1 MMKYPKEYLEEIKQ
15 RIKVSD
21 VVGQSV
27 KLKRRGKEFIGLS
40 PFTNEKT
47 PSFTINDEKG
57 FYHCFSS
64 GEHGNIFDFLVK
76 IEKLTFGDAVRKLA
90 AKAGMQPFKF
100 TETDIK
106 RETYREKYSEILNLA
121 STHYQKNLSENKEV
135 QDYVK
140 SRELHQETISKFKI
154 GFSGENGL
162 DQHLFSKFSRQ
173 ELIDSGIF
181 FLDDK
186 KNILVDR
193 FRNRLMF
200 PIYDWSNKLIAFG
213 GRALSKNFLAKYIN
227 SPETEFFKK
236 SFNLYNLN
244 FAKVENKTSNE
255 VVVVEGYM
263 DAISLYQAGFKN
275 VVATLGTAMT
285 EFHLN
290 ILWKN
295 FRKVIIC
302 YDGDK
307 SGRAAAEKIA
317 EKLICF
323 IKPEYSLS
331 FLLLPTGFD
340 PDSFIKSKKLENF
353 LKYLK
358 NRIEI
363 ADFIFQSN
371 LESIESLSPENIAGL
386 EKKLTAIS
394 KSVQD
399 ETIGKHYLSY
409 FKNQIFENFYK
420 KNNKLAKPLNITKK
434 LASRIS
440 NFSEIEIK
448 ELSLVYLCI
457 QNPKLCIKHLDTIR
471 NFSFAKASLEKI
483 KVPIEDFLKSR
494 QDFVRQDFL
503 NNLIERGFQNTIDDI
518 NEASVFKHIGQNLS
532 QEKFDIFFEDIIQQI
547 KFIKDQSLLI
557 KAQESLSKNMTEA
570 QYNEFLALKNEI
582 LQSKKL

>member
-1 MMKYPKEYLEEIKQ
+1 MIKYPKEYLEEIKQ

-90 AKAGMQPFKF
+90 AKAGMQSFKF

-106 RETYREKYSEILNLA
+106 RETFREKYSEILNLA
-121 STHYQKNLSENKEV
+121 LTHYQKNLSENKEV

-140 SRELHQETISKFKI
+140 SRELHQETISKFRI

-162 DQHLFSKFSRQ
+162 DQSLFSKFSRQ

-186 KNILVDR
+186 KSILVDR

-285 EFHLN
+285 QFHLN

-323 IKPEYSLS
+323 IKPEYYLS

-371 LESIESLSPENIAGL
+371 MESIETLSPENIAGL
-386 EKKLTAIS
+386 EKTLTAIS

-399 ETIGKHYLSY
+399 QTIGKHYLSY
-409 FKNQIFENFYK
+409 FKNQIFENFYR

-440 NFSEIEIK
+440 NSSEIEIK

-457 QNPKLCIKHLDTIR
+457 QNPKLCIKHLDTIK
-471 NFSFAKASLEKI
+471 NFSFAKASLEKM

-494 QDFVRQDFL
+494 QNFVLQDFL
-503 NNLIERGFQNTIDDI
+503 NNLIERGFQNTINDI

-547 KFIKDQSLLI
+547 KFINDQRLLI

-570 QYNEFLALKNEI
+570 QYNEFLELKKEI

>member
-1 MMKYPKEYLEEIKQ
+1 MKYPKEYLEEIKQ

-21 VVGQSV
+21 IVGLSV

-100 TETDIK
+100 TEKDIK

-121 STHYQKNLSENKEV
+121 LTNYQKNLSTNKEV

-140 SRELHQETISKFKI
+140 SRELNQETILKFKI
-154 GFSGENGL
+154 GFSGEKGL
-162 DQHLFSKFSRQ
+162 DQHLFSKFSKQ

-213 GRALSKNFLAKYIN
+213 GRALNKNFLAKYIN

-244 FAKVENKTSNE
+244 LAKVENKTSNE
-255 VVVVEGYM
+255 VIVVEGYM
-263 DAISLYQAGFKN
+263 DAISLYKAGFKN

-363 ADFIFQSN
+363 SDFIFQSN
-371 LESIESLSPENIAGL
+371 VESIDSFSPENIAGL

-420 KNNKLAKPLNITKK
+420 KNNNKLSKPLNITKK
-434 LASRIS
+434 LVSRIS

-457 QNPKLCIKHLDTIR
+457 QNPKLCIKYIDTIK
-471 NFSFAKASLEKI
+471 NIPFAKPSLEKM
-483 KVPIEDFLKSR
+483 KVPIEEFLKSR

-503 NNLIERGFQNTIDDI
+503 NNLIEHGFQSTIDDI
-518 NEASVFKHIGQNLS
+518 NEASVFKYIGQNLS
-532 QEKFDIFFEDIIQQI
+532 QEKFDIFFKDIIQQL

-557 KAQESLSKNMTEA
+557 KAQESLSKNMTEV

>member
-76 IEKLTFGDAVRKLA
+76 IEKLTFGDSVRKLA

-106 RETYREKYSEILNLA
+106 REMYRDKYSEILNLA
-121 STHYQKNLSENKEV
+121 LINYQKNFSENKEV
-135 QDYVK
+135 QDYIK
-140 SRELHQETISKFKI
+140 LRDLNQETISKFKI
-154 GFSGENGL
+154 GFSGQNGL
-162 DQHLFSKFSRQ
+162 NQHLFSKFSRQ

-244 FAKVENKTSNE
+244 FARAENKTSNE

-295 FRKVIIC
+295 FRKVTIC

-363 ADFIFQSN
+363 SDFIFQSN
-371 LESIESLSPENIAGL
+371 VESIESLLPENIAGL
-386 EKKLTAIS
+386 EKKLTVIS

-434 LASRIS
+434 LASKIFNS
-440 NFSEIEIK
+440 SEIEIK

-457 QNPKLCIKHLDTIR
+457 QNPKLCIKHIDTIK
-471 NFSFAKASLEKI
+471 NFTFDNGNLEKM
-483 KVPIEDFLKSR
+483 KVPIEEFLKSR
-494 QDFVRQDFL
+494 QDFVLQDFL
-503 NNLIERGFQNTIDDI
+503 NNLIKRGFQNTIDDI
-518 NEASVFKHIGQNLS
+518 NEASVFKYIGQNLS

-557 KAQESLSKNMTEA
+557 KAQESLSKNMTEV

-582 LQSKKL
+582 LHSKKL

>member
-21 VVGQSV
+21 VVVQSV

-100 TETDIK
+100 IQTDIK
-106 RETYREKYSEILNLA
+106 REMYREKYSEILNLA
-121 STHYQKNLSENKEV
+121 LIHYQKNLSENKKV

-140 SRELHQETISKFKI
+140 SRELDQETISKFKI
-154 GFSGENGL
+154 GFSGEYGL
-162 DQHLFSKFSRQ
+162 DQNLFSKFSRQ
-173 ELIDSGIF
+173 ELIGSGIF
-181 FLDDK
+181 FLDEK

-213 GRALSKNFLAKYIN
+213 GRVLCKNFLAKYIN

-236 SFNLYNLN
+236 SLNLYNLN

-263 DAISLYQAGFKN
+263 DAISLYRAGFKN
-275 VVATLGTAMT
+275 VVSTLGTAMT

-323 IKPEYSLS
+323 IKPEYTLS

-363 ADFIFQSN
+363 VDFIFQSN
-371 LESIESLSPENIAGL
+371 VESIVSLSPENIAGI
-386 EKKLTAIS
+386 EKKLAAIS

-409 FKNQIFENFYK
+409 FKNQIFETFYK
-420 KNNKLAKPLNITKK
+420 KNNKLARPLNITKK

-440 NFSEIEIK
+440 YFSEIEIK

-457 QNPKLCIKHLDTIR
+457 QNPKLCIKHFDIVK
-471 NFSFAKASLEKI
+471 NFTFTKASLEKM
-483 KVPIEDFLKSR
+483 KVPIEEFLKSR

-503 NNLIERGFQNTIDDI
+503 NNLIECGFQNTIDDI

-547 KFIKDQSLLI
+547 KFIKGQSLLI

-570 QYNEFLALKNEI
+570 QYNKFLALKNEI
-582 LQSKKL
+582 LQAKKL

>member
-1 MMKYPKEYLEEIKQ
+1 
-15 RIKVSD
+15 
-21 VVGQSV
+21 
-27 KLKRRGKEFIGLS
+27 
-40 PFTNEKT
+40 
-47 PSFTINDEKG
+47 
-57 FYHCFSS
+57 
-64 GEHGNIFDFLVK
+64 
-76 IEKLTFGDAVRKLA
+76 
-90 AKAGMQPFKF
+90 MQPFKF

-106 RETYREKYSEILNLA
+106 RETYRKKYSEILNLA
-121 STHYQKNLSENKEV
+121 LIHYQKNLSENKEV

-140 SRELHQETISKFKI
+140 SRELHQETLLKFKI
-154 GFSGENGL
+154 GFSGENGI

-200 PIYDWSNKLIAFG
+200 PIYDWSNSLIAFG
-213 GRALSKNFLAKYIN
+213 GRALNKNFLAKYIN

-290 ILWKN
+290 LLWKN

-307 SGRAAAEKIA
+307 SGRVAAEKIA

-363 ADFIFQSN
+363 ADFIFKSN

-394 KSVQD
+394 KLVQD
-399 ETIGKHYLSY
+399 EIIGKHYLSY

-420 KNNKLAKPLNITKK
+420 KNNKLEKPLNITKK

-440 NFSEIEIK
+440 NYSEIEIK
-448 ELSLVYLCI
+448 ELSLIYLCI
-457 QNPKLCIKHLDTIR
+457 QNPKLCINHLDTIK
-471 NFSFAKASLEKI
+471 NFAFAKASLEKM
-483 KVPIEDFLKSR
+483 KVKIEEFLKSR
-494 QDFVRQDFL
+494 QDFVRQDFF
-503 NNLIERGFQNTIDDI
+503 NNLIELGFQNIIDDI
-518 NEASVFKHIGQNLS
+518 NEASLFKYIGQNLS
-532 QEKFDIFFEDIIQQI
+532 QEKFDIFFKDLIQQI
-547 KFIKDQSLLI
+547 KFIKDQSLLT

-582 LQSKKL
+582 LQSKKP